1 MKFIKTYAI
10 TLVICY
16 IFMFFGGG
24 LLFDF
29 SKHFYV
35 ATAACALILA
45 AFISVLLAQEEKI
58 ESLES
63 RLKALEEKSNDT
75 Q

>member
-1 MKFIKTYAI
+1 
-10 TLVICY
+10 
-16 IFMFFGGG
+16 MFFGGG

-29 SKHFYV
+29 SKHFYA

-45 AFISVLLAQEEKI
+45 AFISVLFAQSEKI

-63 RLKALEEKSNDT
+63 RLKALEEKSNGA